1 MVKGGVVVATKK
13 ASENNK
19 KLTGK
24 QKLFCQYYIQSFN
37 ATQSYIKAFN
47 AKFNTAGQNGYML
60 LKNTEI
66 KKELARLKKEL
77 KNKILA
83 DTTDIINMMLKIAF
97 SDIKN
102 YAKWYSKEE
111 DVCDCFGNVLLDEH
125 GNRRKTIKNY
135 IEVKDS
141 DYVDSSLIEEIT
153 SGKNGF
159 KIKLVDKTYALNY
172 LAKLF
177 DAFPDEWKRKIEEA
191 KLDILKNNN
200 GLLEDKEPMTFIDDI
215 PDLDTEEDEN

>member
-1 MVKGGVVVATKK
+1 MAIKK
-13 ASENNK
+13 ASKNNK
-19 KLTGK
+19 KLTSK
-24 QKLFCQYYIQSFN
+24 DKLFCQYYIQSYN
-37 ATQSYIKAFN
+37 ATQAYIKAFN
-47 AKFNTAGQNGYML
+47 AKYNTANAEGYKML
-60 LKNTEI
+60 VIPCI
-66 KKELARLKKEL
+66 KKEIARLKKES
-77 KNKILA
+77 KNKIFA

-102 YAKWYSKEE
+102 YAKWYSREE
-111 DVCDCFGNVLLDEH
+111 DVYDQFGNALLDKD

-141 DYVDSSLIEEIT
+141 DCVDSSLIEEIS

-177 DAFPDEWKRKIEEA
+177 DTFPDEWKRKIEEA

-200 GLLEDKEPMTFIDDI
+200 GMLEDKEPMTFVDDI
-215 PDLDTEEDEN
+215 PDMDPDNEN

>member
-1 MVKGGVVVATKK
+1 MAAKK

-24 QKLFCQYYIQSFN
+24 QKLFCQYYIVDFN
-37 ATQSYIKAFN
+37 ATQAYIKAYN
-47 AKFNTAGQNGYML
+47 SKFNTANVNGYKL
-60 LKNTEI
+60 LVNTSI
-66 KKELARLKKEL
+66 KKEIARLKKES
-77 KNKILA
+77 KNKIFA

-111 DVCDCFGNVLLDEH
+111 DVYDQFGNVLLDEH
-125 GNRRKTIKNY
+125 GNRRKTIRNY
-135 IEVKDS
+135 IEVKNS
-141 DYVDSSLIEEIT
+141 DYVDSSLIEEIS

-177 DAFPDEWKRKIEEA
+177 DTFPDEWRRKIEEA

-200 GLLEDKEPMTFIDDI
+200 GLLEDKEPMTFIDDVS
-215 PDLDTEEDEN
+215 DVKGKAEDEN